1 MEIILPIIIT
11 WLISPIALFI
21 ITHLSKS
28 KQKFPASITGAIGDT
43 VFLPIFNAV
52 SVYYGII
59 ENINNNLLI
68 LFCGLLGMV
77 VFSGIYLVYRKNR
90 KDRDD
95 WMKNK
100 KGDFNFAGWYHFIYV
115 ILQSLF
121 IFISLVYFYDKTL
134 IWISLAG
141 YLLTTPSVRYLI
153 KKI

>member
-90 KDRDD
+90 KDRD
-95 WMKNK
+95 
-100 KGDFNFAGWYHFIYV
+100 FIYV

-121 IFISLVYFYDKTL
+121 IFISLIYLYDKTL
-134 IWISLAG
+134 VWIFLIG
-141 YLLTTPSVRYLI
+141 YLLTTPSVKYFI
-153 KKI
+153 KKIKN